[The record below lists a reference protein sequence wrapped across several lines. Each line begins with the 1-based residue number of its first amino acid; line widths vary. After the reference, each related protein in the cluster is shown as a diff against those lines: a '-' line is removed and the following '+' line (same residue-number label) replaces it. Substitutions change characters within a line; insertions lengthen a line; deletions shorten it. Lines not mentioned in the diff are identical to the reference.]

1 MRWSRGNLLS
11 SSRGLQGLGL
21 DRRAVTR
28 GFQARRRCYQ
38 HHRRA
43 LYLLSGVV
51 PLVSVLVP
59 HQHLGLRG
67 EHGVGVVQ
75 LLLQI
80 HDALSQPCVFVHLTL
95 PPRRHARAVGG
106 EARYRFAAHAGTCRI
121 VIVPGR
127 W

>member
-1 MRWSRGNLLS
+1 MRWSRGILHL

-21 DRRAVTR
+21 GSTCYDTWVLGAAAVL
-28 GFQARRRCYQ
+28 Q
-38 HHRRA
+38 HRRRA
-43 LYLLSGVV
+43 LYLSRCV
-51 PLVSVLVP
+51 PLVSVLKS

-67 EHGVGVVQ
+67 EHGVGIVQ

-106 EARYRFAAHAGTCRI
+106 EARLHLRTHAGTCRI